1 MGNLQG
7 TPRGGGGG
15 GEGNI
20 RQKNTIIGDKYYLHK
35 RSTQK
40 TFHTK
45 ESTHG
50 LILDVKVKFDF
61 RLKFFNLVGWFS
73 MSFVSQG

>member
-7 TPRGGGGG
+7 TPRGGGGGGG

-20 RQKNTIIGDKYYLHK
+20 RQKNTIIGDKYDLHK

-50 LILDVKVKFDF
+50 Y
-61 RLKFFNLVGWFS
+61 W
-73 MSFVSQG
+73 M